1 MEGACADG
9 VPLIRIED
17 APRREEVTVVRE
29 GRQQRCGRFA
39 SDLLTYE
46 ER

>member
-17 APRREEVTVVRE
+17 VPRREEVTVVRKGGSSDAAAE
-29 GRQQRCGRFA
+29 Q